1 MSNSIILPRRG
12 RGHQSAA
19 ARAEYTAHLDTFCRA
34 ILEINSTLD
43 FQVSARGWCYLLEE
57 YGLLKGD
64 FGRAQNLIVE
74 CRNRGLLPLNIVA
87 EDSAREFQG
96 LEDLDEISPEDQANA
111 IIDWARFA
119 HLDYTPVSFWED
131 QAFYLQMLVEKIDLR
146 NLFHPICYRFKVPIS
161 NARGWSDLNSR
172 AALMRR
178 FAQHEAEGRQGVLL
192 YCGDHDPAGLH
203 ISEALRSNLEE
214 LGDAVGWRPDDLI
227 INRFGLNHDFIEQQG
242 LTWIDNLETGSGR
255 RLDEPRHPD
264 HSKPYVQEYL
274 SKFGARK
281 VEANALVVRSEAGRQ
296 LCLDAICQYVD
307 ESAPE
312 TYSAG
317 LQPLRDEMQSVVTRL
332 MQEEGT

>member
-1 MSNSIILPRRG
+1 M
-12 RGHQSAA
+12 
-19 ARAEYTAHLDTFCRA
+19 
-34 ILEINSTLD
+34 
-43 FQVSARGWCYLLEE
+43 SARGWCYLLEE

-64 FGRAQNLIVE
+64 FERAQNLIVE
-74 CRNRGLLPLNIVA
+74 CRKRGRLPLNIVA
-87 EDSAREFQG
+87 EDSAREFHA
-96 LEDLDEISPEDQANA
+96 LEELDERSPEDQANS

-131 QAFYLQMLVEKIDLR
+131 QTFYLQMLVEKIDLR
-146 NLFHPICYRFKVPIS
+146 SLFHPICYRFKVPIS

-178 FAQHEAEGRQGVLL
+178 FAEHEAEGRQGVLL
-192 YCGDHDPAGLH
+192 YCGDHDPAGLQ

-227 INRFGLNHDFIEQQG
+227 INRFGLNHDFIEQQN

-255 RLDEPRHPD
+255 RLDDPRHPD

-274 SKFGARK
+274 LKFGARK

-312 TYSAG
+312 TYDVR
-317 LQPLRDEMQSVVTRL
+317 LRPHRDEMRFEVARL
-332 MQEEGT
+332 MQEQGT